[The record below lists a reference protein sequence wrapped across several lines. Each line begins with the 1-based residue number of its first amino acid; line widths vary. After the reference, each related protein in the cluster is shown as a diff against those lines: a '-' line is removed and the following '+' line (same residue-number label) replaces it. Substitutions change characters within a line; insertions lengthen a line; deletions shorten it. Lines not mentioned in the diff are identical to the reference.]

1 MQPGDPGSDA
11 SDPGDTQ
18 PSTPAGA
25 PDPDAFDDE
34 FYTYQTTVLDDE
46 IRYYGEPLGSP
57 DVIVRDVWEIFHAHD
72 YEVELTIDAGRYVL
86 VATEQT
92 HGIDRVPWTNVA
104 LFLATVVTTLFVG
117 AQWYLVDPFANP
129 IEAVTTAWPFSAAV
143 LGVLMTHELGHYVA
157 SRYHR
162 VNASL
167 PYFIPFPSLIGT
179 MGAVIKM
186 KGRMPD
192 RKALFDIGAAG
203 PLAGLVA
210 TIVVTVIG
218 LYLPP
223 IAVDPATMNAEGTVT
238 ISLGFPPLMYVL
250 SWLTSQPLEY
260 GAAMNVNPVVIGGWV
275 GAFVTVLN
283 LIPVGQLDGGH
294 ITRAVFGE
302 DQSTIAAVVPVS
314 LFGLAGYLHY
324 FEGIAFQAV
333 GIWMFWGVLT
343 LVVGRAGTAEPVRD
357 DPLDRRRLAIAAVT
371 FVLGAACFMPVPV
384 LVSTT

>member
-1 MQPGDPGSDA
+1 MQPGAPAPSA
-11 SDPGDTQ
+11 SPPPAGP
-18 PSTPAGA
+18 PSTPPDA
-25 PDPDAFDDE
+25 PDPAAFDDH
-34 FYTYQTTVLDDE
+34 FHTYETRVENDE
-46 IRYYGEPLGSP
+46 VRYYGEPLGVP
-57 DVIVRDVWEIFHAHD
+57 ETVVRDIWQVFHEHG
-72 YEVELTIDAGRYVL
+72 YEVELTVEAGRYVL
-86 VATEQT
+86 VATEQSY
-92 HGIDRVPWTNVA
+92 GIDGIPWKNVL
-104 LFLATVVTTLFVG
+104 LFLATVFTTLFVG
-117 AQWYLVDPFANP
+117 AQWYLVDPVADP
-129 IEAVTTAWPFSAAV
+129 VTALTTAWPFSAAV
-143 LGVLMTHELGHYVA
+143 MGVLMTHELGHYVA

-179 MGAVIKM
+179 MGAVIRM

-192 RKALFDIGAAG
+192 RKALFDIGASG
-203 PLAGLVA
+203 PLAGLAA
-210 TIVVTVIG
+210 TIVVTVVG

-223 IAVDPATMNAEGTVT
+223 IPVDPSVLNAEGTVT
-238 ISLGFPPLMYVL
+238 ISLGFPPLMHVL
-250 SWLTSQPLEY
+250 SWVTGQPLEY
-260 GAAMNVNPVVIGGWV
+260 GSALNVNPVVIGGWV

-302 DQSTIAAVVPVS
+302 DQSTLAAFVPVS

-324 FEGIAFQAV
+324 VERVTFQAV
-333 GIWMFWGVLT
+333 VIWVFWGVLT

-357 DPLDRRRLAIAAVT
+357 DPLDRRRLVLAALT